1 MNRPCPYF
9 GVTDGSGYI
18 RILNVPASEHNSSVR
33 HERLGQQQAH
43 ATVPLNG
50 EAAVTFEF
58 HQDGTDYGLRM
69 NK

>member
-9 GVTDGSGYI
+9 WVTDGSGDI
-18 RILNVPASEHNSSVR
+18 RILNVPAGEHNSFVR

-43 ATVPLNG
+43 VTVPLNG
-50 EAAVTFEF
+50 EAVVTFEF
-58 HQDGTDYGLRM
+58 RQDGTDYGLRM